1 MDLHY
6 IMFTKHL
13 EGYDLPQII
22 EALQSAGVKGA
33 DLCTRPGYPVN
44 PENVATALPA
54 AAKQF
59 AEADLDIPLVT
70 TPGDFISPDVDYAE
84 ALYGACAEA
93 GVKHIKL
100 GYWHFKPGQDY
111 WTELDVARGHL
122 EGFQKLSEK
131 FGVQTVVH
139 NHSGLSMGLNSCAAM
154 NVVKGFDPKH
164 VGIFTDPG
172 HLSICGEPIQM
183 ALSIVKEYVSILSFK
198 DLIKEQRE
206 RNGQMGWFTKVVPLG
221 TGFGDFPALLDTLN
235 AMNYSG
241 SISFH
246 SEYSGETPERIVELA
261 RDDVNYING
270 LLEKM

>member
-1 MDLHY
+1 MHY

-13 EGYDLPQII
+13 EGYDLSQII
-22 EALQSAGVKGA
+22 KALHSAGVKGA

-44 PENVATALPA
+44 PENVGTALPE

-59 AEADLDIPLVT
+59 ASEGLDIPLVT
-70 TPGDFISPDVDYAE
+70 TPGDFTTPDIDYAE
-84 ALYGACAEA
+84 TLYAACAEA
-93 GVKHIKL
+93 GVRHIKL
-100 GYWHFKPGQDY
+100 GYWHFKAGMDY
-111 WTELDVARGHL
+111 WTELDVVRGHL
-122 EGFQKLSEK
+122 DGFQKLSEK
-131 FGVQTVVH
+131 HGVQTVVH

-183 ALSIVKEYVSILSFK
+183 ALSIVKDYVSILSFK

-206 RNGQMGWFTKVVPLG
+206 RNGKMTWATKVVPLG
-221 TGFGDFPALLDTLN
+221 TGFGDFPALLQTLKD
-235 AMNYSG
+235 MNYNG
-241 SISFH
+241 AISFH

-261 RDDVNYING
+261 RDDVKFIDG
-270 LLEKM
+270 LLADM